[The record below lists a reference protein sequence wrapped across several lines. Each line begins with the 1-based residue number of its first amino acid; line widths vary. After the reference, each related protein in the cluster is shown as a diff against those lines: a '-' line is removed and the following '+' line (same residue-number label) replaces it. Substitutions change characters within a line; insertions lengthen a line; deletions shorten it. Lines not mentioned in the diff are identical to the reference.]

1 MKDKTIISLFAMMI
15 IAMIL
20 PITLLW
26 KALIIVPALE
36 ALLLDWDGFFE
47 EEVK

>member
-1 MKDKTIISLFAMMI
+1 MKDKTIISLFAIMI

-26 KALIIVPALE
+26 KALIIVPAFE
-36 ALLLDWDGFFE
+36 TLLIDWDEPKEAKG
-47 EEVK
+47 

>member
-1 MKDKTIISLFAMMI
+1 MKDKTIIILFAMMI

-36 ALLLDWDGFFE
+36 ILLIGWDE
-47 EEVK
+47 EKEVKE

>member
-1 MKDKTIISLFAMMI
+1 MI

-47 EEVK
+47 EEVR

>member
-1 MKDKTIISLFAMMI
+1 MKDKTIIILFAMMI

-36 ALLLDWDGFFE
+36 ILLIGWDE
-47 EEVK
+47 EREAKE

>member
-1 MKDKTIISLFAMMI
+1 MKDKTIIILFAMMI